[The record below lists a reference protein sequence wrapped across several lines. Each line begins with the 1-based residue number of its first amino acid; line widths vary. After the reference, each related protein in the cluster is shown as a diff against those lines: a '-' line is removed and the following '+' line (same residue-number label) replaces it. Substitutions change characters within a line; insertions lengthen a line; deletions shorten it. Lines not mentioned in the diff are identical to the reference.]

1 MVNDMDRNTYLNLT
15 KQYHM
20 NNKVMVKWQ
29 NSSYFPYKYEM
40 SFDSDGNV
48 INTAVLL
55 DENANCYVY
64 AKMDNVEEVKNE

>member
-1 MVNDMDRNTYLNLT
+1 
-15 KQYHM
+15 M
-20 NNKVMVKWQ
+20 NNKVMVKYQ
-29 NSSYFPYKYEM
+29 NSRYFPYKYEM

-55 DENANCYVY
+55 DEKANCYVY